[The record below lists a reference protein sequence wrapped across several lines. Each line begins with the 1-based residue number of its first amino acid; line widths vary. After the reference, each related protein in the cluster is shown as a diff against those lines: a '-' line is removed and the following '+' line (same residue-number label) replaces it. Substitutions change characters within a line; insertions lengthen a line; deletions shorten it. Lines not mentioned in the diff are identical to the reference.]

1 MWRAKLNPRKVA
13 PYLFLLPFL
22 VIFAAFQ
29 IYPLIYG
36 VIISFYRFRGLAER
50 QFVGLDNY
58 VRLLNNPQFY
68 QALENTTYYTL
79 GTLIILIPIP
89 VILAVLLNS
98 KLTRASSVYQTAS
111 FLPALTSLVVV
122 GAVFRLLLDER
133 GGLVNAALQ
142 AIGVAPQK
150 WLNSAALVI
159 PSLLILAF
167 WRWAG
172 INIIYFLSGLTAIP
186 HELYE
191 AAEIDGATG
200 LRRFWHITLPL
211 LKPVIVFVTIISTIG
226 GYQLFTE
233 VYVLWPQGGT
243 PGNAGLT
250 LALALYRAAFRS
262 FDLGYAGVLG
272 VVMGLII
279 MVVSVIQFKLFG
291 FFRDVE

>member
-1 MWRAKLNPRKVA
+1 MRRVTWSSRKVA

-22 VIFAAFQ
+22 TIFAAFQ
-29 IYPLIYG
+29 VYPMIYG
-36 VIISFYRFRGLAER
+36 VVISFFRFRGLAER

-58 VRLLNNPQFY
+58 VRLFNNPQFY

-89 VILAVLLNS
+89 LIFAALLNS
-98 KLTRASSVYQTAS
+98 KLTKFASVYQSAM
-111 FLPALTSLVVV
+111 FLPALTSLVIV

-133 GGLVNAALQ
+133 GGLVNAAL
-142 AIGVAPQK
+142 ATIGIAPQK

-172 INIIYFLSGLTAIP
+172 INLIYFLSGLTTIP

-200 LRRFWHITLPL
+200 VRRFWHITLPL
-211 LKPVIVFVTIISTIG
+211 LKPVIIFVLIISTIG

-243 PGNAGLT
+243 PGNSGLT

-279 MVVSVIQFKLFG
+279 MVISLIQFRVFG

>member
-1 MWRAKLNPRKVA
+1 MRQVKWSSRKAA

-29 IYPLIYG
+29 VYPMIYG
-36 VIISFYRFRGLAER
+36 VVISFFRFRGLAER

-58 VRLLNNPQFY
+58 VRLFNNPQFY

-79 GTLIILIPIP
+79 GTLVILIPIP
-89 VILAVLLNS
+89 LIFAALLNS
-98 KLTRASSVYQTAS
+98 KLTKFASVYQSAM
-111 FLPALTSLVVV
+111 FLPALTSLVIV

-133 GGLVNAALQ
+133 GGLVNAAL
-142 AIGVAPQK
+142 ATIGIAPQK

-172 INIIYFLSGLTAIP
+172 INLIYFLSGLTTIP

-200 LRRFWHITLPL
+200 VRRFWHITLPL
-211 LKPVIVFVTIISTIG
+211 LKPVIIFVLIISTIG

-279 MVVSVIQFKLFG
+279 MVISLIQFRVFG

>member
-1 MWRAKLNPRKVA
+1 MRRVKLNARKAA

-22 VIFAAFQ
+22 SIFAAFQ
-29 IYPLIYG
+29 VYPLIYG
-36 VIISFYRFRGLAER
+36 VIISFYRFRGLTER

-58 VRLLNNPQFY
+58 ARLLKNPQFF
-68 QALENTTYYTL
+68 QALENTTYYTV

-89 VILAVLLNS
+89 LILAVLLNS
-98 KLTRASSVYQTAS
+98 KLTKGAGVFQTAS

-133 GGLVNAALQ
+133 GGIVNAMLGAVG
-142 AIGVAPQK
+142 IAPLK
-150 WLNSAALVI
+150 WLNSAGLVI

-167 WRWAG
+167 WRWTG

-200 LRRFWHITLPL
+200 LRRFWHVTLPL

-279 MVVSVIQFKLFG
+279 MVISVIQFKAFG
-291 FFRDVE
+291 FFKDVE